1 MGNKKKIAL
10 VIGWGSVK
18 CTAALGLL
26 RVLKQENIEIDLVVA
41 SGGGSI
47 YGALFALGYDVDEI
61 VEMNKRLWTHD
72 VTEQTNRLAIFQILF
87 PRFFKVREY
96 FNLRNDDLV
105 NQKLEEAFGER
116 TFSDTKIPLFI
127 SATNY
132 RTGEQVVLSQ
142 GSICEAVRATVSLPL
157 IFPPLR
163 KGDQLLADGY
173 LSEPLPI
180 GVAIREEA
188 EIILAMGFD
197 SISHG
202 SRNSFSEYVLH
213 LSGILSNNLLSA
225 SFSFY
230 NLAHHSDLLL
240 IVPQFEE
247 EIHMFDTE
255 KVPAIIKAG
264 EAEGYKILPELKR
277 LLMRVAS

>member
-18 CTAALGLL
+18 CAAALGLL

-47 YGALFALGYDVDEI
+47 YGALLALGYDVDEI
-61 VEMNKRLWTHD
+61 VEMNQRLWTHE
-72 VTEQTNRLAIFQILF
+72 VTEKTNRLAIFQILF
-87 PRFFKVREY
+87 PKLFKVREY
-96 FNLRNDDLV
+96 FNLRSDVLV
-105 NQKLEEAFGER
+105 NQKLEEAFGGH

-132 RTGEQVVLSQ
+132 RTGEQAILSE
-142 GSICEAVRATVSLPL
+142 GSICEAVRATIALPL

-180 GVAIREEA
+180 GVAIQEEA

-213 LSGILSNNLLSA
+213 LSGILSNNLLRA

-230 NLAHHSDLLL
+230 NLAHHSALIL
-240 IVPQFEE
+240 IVPQFDE

-264 EAEGYKILPELKR
+264 EAEGYKILPELQK
-277 LLMRVAS
+277 LLARPAV

>member
-18 CTAALGLL
+18 CVAALGLL

-61 VEMNKRLWTHD
+61 VEMNKRLWTHE

-87 PRFFKVREY
+87 PRLFKVQEY

-105 NQKLEEAFGER
+105 NQKLEEAFGGR

-132 RTGEQVVLSQ
+132 QTGDQVVLSE
-142 GSICEAVRATVSLPL
+142 GSIYEAVRATIALPL

-180 GVAIREEA
+180 GVAIQEET
-188 EIILAMGFD
+188 EIILAMGFETT
-197 SISHG
+197 SHAN
-202 SRNSFSEYVLH
+202 RDSFSEYILH

-225 SFSFY
+225 SYSFY
-230 NLAHHSDLLL
+230 NLAHHSDLIL

-255 KVPAIIKAG
+255 KVPEIIKVG
-264 EAEGYKILPELKR
+264 EDEGYKILPELKS
-277 LLMRVAS
+277 LLLRSTG